1 MGRKRK
7 AAAARAEGLRVARE
21 ALSAK
26 QQRSTPGGS
35 DLSGCEEEKTSDDEI
50 VPCTSQPL

>member
-1 MGRKRK
+1 MPKKRK

-26 QQRSTPGGS
+26 RQRPTPEHS
-35 DLSGCEEEKTSDDEI
+35 DLSGDSEEEEKASDDEI
-50 VPCTSQPL
+50 VHF